1 MPCLVPTFAHI
12 PLDPGFKALAG
23 AFNGLHSIKSG
34 VWRVRSGTPMPA
46 ILQSLQDM

>member
-12 PLDPGFKALAG
+12 LLDPGFRALAG

-34 VWRVRSGTPMPA
+34 IWQVHNGAPMPA
-46 ILQSLQDM
+46 ILQSLRDM